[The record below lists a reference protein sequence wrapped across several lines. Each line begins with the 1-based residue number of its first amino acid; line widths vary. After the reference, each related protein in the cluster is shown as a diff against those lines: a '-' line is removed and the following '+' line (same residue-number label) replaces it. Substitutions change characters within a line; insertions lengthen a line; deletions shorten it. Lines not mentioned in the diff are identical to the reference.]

1 MVKNTFPG
9 FPYLTLEDLE
19 VREFA
24 QSDPKGFLSQHS
36 KGVILDEIQYVPEL
50 FSYIQ
55 IIVDERQ
62 KNGLFI
68 ITGSQNFSFLATV
81 SQSLAGRVFL
91 YELLPFSLRELQ
103 NTTFDPDQYEDCLFT
118 GFYPRI
124 YDRNL
129 APTEWLSNYTK
140 TYIERD
146 VRQIINIGN
155 LSAFRQFLKICAGR
169 TGQVINLSAIG
180 NELGISYHTV

>member
-1 MVKNTFPG
+1 MPVIAITGPRQSGKTTLVKNTFPG

-91 YELLPFSLRELQ
+91 YELLPFSLR
-103 NTTFDPDQYEDCLFT
+103 
-118 GFYPRI
+118 
-124 YDRNL
+124 
-129 APTEWLSNYTK
+129 
-140 TYIERD
+140 
-146 VRQIINIGN
+146 
-155 LSAFRQFLKICAGR
+155 
-169 TGQVINLSAIG
+169 
-180 NELGISYHTV
+180 